1 MPARTSSRRARS
13 SSRKATPR
21 KASGMSPE
29 IKGLIEEHGLQP
41 HPEGGFYV
49 ETYKSDHEVNTAK
62 GPRASSTAIKFLVTK
77 GSVSRLHRLE
87 SDELWHFYSG
97 GPLVVVELDDE
108 EEGHVRTTVL
118 GPDDENQYICK
129 AGVWFGSFPAE
140 GTEWS
145 LVGCTVSP
153 GFDFEDFEL
162 AQPSVLKEEFPEA
175 TDMIE
180 KLTIGLKDKKAPM
193 KKETKRGRSAPLL
206 MDHPVF
212 RASPSEKPRQLIL
225 SLIMFTC
232 IMYFGWSSRS
242 FDSDQE
248 AFRSAT
254 VFVFVAFEM
263 FIFLQVRD
271 LLTVWPHPGF
281 WRLIFGAGAF
291 YALVLVSMLM
301 LDFVRARWILE
312 SLLGDIGSF
321 SSYEKKTEAIK
332 EDVMGTCSMTW
343 QSAPQVLFNQIFM
356 APWFLSHALGWMGKM
371 MIFRDWKVCLIGAFL
386 FECTEATL
394 CYVCPEFEE
403 CWWDSIFLDTFGAN
417 LLGMWVGTH
426 VNRWMVTYSKKES
439 SVIKGGDKKVISR
452 AQAWGAKL
460 DWAGKAGRAT
470 DTEKLASAL
479 NPLIHDSTYKWS
491 IMASPLRMMQ
501 VGVLIG
507 GMLFIETNTFLMMNT
522 IGIPHDSWYNKARL
536 ALFGFLCVPAAAEW
550 YVYVEQ
556 TSKAGADVARIGP
569 ACWLCISIALLEH
582 CLFWK
587 FFPKHFVAELDKLH
601 GWILIP
607 TDTLVKHL
615 SASLLFLTWAFLRY
629 KVFGYGVNEEGLNA
643 KERKQVKKVV
653 KNIEKR
659 GRRNSILAEVPENVK
674 TQIFLTEAVDI
685 LLYLSI
691 VPLVALGTNWKWD

>member
-1 MPARTSSRRARS
+1 
-13 SSRKATPR
+13 
-21 KASGMSPE
+21 
-29 IKGLIEEHGLQP
+29 
-41 HPEGGFYV
+41 
-49 ETYKSDHEVNTAK
+49 
-62 GPRASSTAIKFLVTK
+62 
-77 GSVSRLHRLE
+77 
-87 SDELWHFYSG
+87 
-97 GPLVVVELDDE
+97 
-108 EEGHVRTTVL
+108 
-118 GPDDENQYICK
+118 
-129 AGVWFGSFPAE
+129 
-140 GTEWS
+140 
-145 LVGCTVSP
+145 
-153 GFDFEDFEL
+153 
-162 AQPSVLKEEFPEA
+162 VLKEEFPEA

-394 CYVCPEFEE
+394 CYVCPEFEGE
-403 CWWDSIFLDTFGAN
+403 ERNGNELEERSDDTPLGA
-417 LLGMWVGTH
+417 
-426 VNRWMVTYSKKES
+426 S
-439 SVIKGGDKKVISR
+439 
-452 AQAWGAKL
+452 
-460 DWAGKAGRAT
+460 
-470 DTEKLASAL
+470 
-479 NPLIHDSTYKWS
+479 
-491 IMASPLRMMQ
+491 
-501 VGVLIG
+501 
-507 GMLFIETNTFLMMNT
+507 
-522 IGIPHDSWYNKARL
+522 
-536 ALFGFLCVPAAAEW
+536 
-550 YVYVEQ
+550 
-556 TSKAGADVARIGP
+556 
-569 ACWLCISIALLEH
+569 SIATIHLTPPPPPSLPLSQSAGGTVFSSTRSE
-582 CLFWK
+582 
-587 FFPKHFVAELDKLH
+587 
-601 GWILIP
+601 P
-607 TDTLVKHL
+607 T
-615 SASLLFLTWAFLRY
+615 SWAC
-629 KVFGYGVNEEGLNA
+629 GS
-643 KERKQVKKVV
+643 ER
-653 KNIEKR
+653 
-659 GRRNSILAEVPENVK
+659 
-674 TQIFLTEAVDI
+674 T
-685 LLYLSI
+685 
-691 VPLVALGTNWKWD
+691 